1 MYMAQLD
8 QTHSE
13 SSFYINL
20 ERLIFLV
27 DGVFAITLTLLV
39 LDLRLPAID
48 ATNLG
53 AALADLAP
61 RLLVYLI
68 AFYTIANHWLIHQ
81 RNFRL
86 VRQVDSRL
94 VWMVFGILL
103 CITLLPASTS
113 IVGQFPLEKLAVACS
128 SVNSFLLA
136 LITWISWRYLLGH
149 TALLDVGADL
159 GAVRS
164 VEKIWLYIALGGLV
178 AVVLGLVQVL
188 AAYAIWIVWPYLV
201 SAWWVARLRRQARA

>member
-1 MYMAQLD
+1 MAQLD

-61 RLLVYLI
+61 LLLVYLI

-113 IVGQFPLEKLAVACS
+113 IVGQFPLEKLAVACF

-159 GAVRS
+159 GVVRS

-178 AVVLGLVQVL
+178 AVVLGFVQVL